1 VISILTAALLL
12 AATPAAT
19 PVPTTPKN
27 VILLVSDGSGLAQ
40 FTAAANVR
48 GEKFRIGTMPVIGV
62 HTTACADRAVTDSA
76 AAATTFATGFKTNYE
91 SVSVDPKTGEPL
103 ETVVERAEKSGKATG
118 LLTTAYFWD
127 ATPAAFAAHAKHR
140 HDAGVRE
147 QMMQKGIEL
156 IAGTGLQ
163 SFGKEGVPAFE
174 EFAKT
179 YGYTAISTREAL
191 DAAKGDRLLV
201 SFPTQVRDADA
212 AEARLPELA
221 AWAIDRLKDDP
232 DGFFLL
238 IEHEGTDSAN
248 HQNAGADFRN
258 AIASF
263 DEAVGV
269 ALDFAAKRNDTLVL
283 VTGDHETGGMRLSET
298 KSARWRIEY
307 STTDHTATAVPVF
320 AYGPGAALFG
330 VFQDNTD
337 IGRKLLEFVSKR

>member
-1 VISILTAALLL
+1 MISIVTAALLL
-12 AATPAAT
+12 AATPAPA
-19 PVPTTPKN
+19 TTPKN
-27 VILLVSDGSGLAQ
+27 IILLVSDGSGLAQ
-40 FTAAANVR
+40 FTAASNVR
-48 GEKFRIGTMPVIGV
+48 GEKFRIGTMPIIGL

-91 SVSVDPKTGEPL
+91 SVSIDPKSGEPL
-103 ETVVERAEKSGKATG
+103 ETVVERAEKNGKATG
-118 LLTTAYFWD
+118 LVTTAYFWD

-140 HDAGVRE
+140 HDKGVRE
-147 QMMQKGIEL
+147 QMMQQGIEI

-163 SFGKEGVPAFE
+163 SFGKDGVPAFE

-179 YGYTAISTREAL
+179 YGYTAISTRAAL
-191 DAAKGDRLLV
+191 DAAEGDRLAV
-201 SFPTQVRDADA
+201 SFPTQERDADPK
-212 AEARLPELA
+212 EARLPELA
-221 AWAIDRLKDDP
+221 TWAIEHLKNDP

-269 ALDFAAKRNDTLVL
+269 ALDFASQRNDTLVL

-298 KSARWRIEY
+298 KSAKWRIEY
-307 STTDHTATAVPVF
+307 STTDHTATAVPIF
-320 AYGPGAALFG
+320 AYGAGAASFG
-330 VFQDNTD
+330 GFQDNTD
-337 IGRKLLEFVSKR
+337 IGKKLIDFVSKK